1 MTHENVWRAAAY
13 MISEFG
19 DDAAQQASRYAHKLM
34 ELGDPEGFR
43 TWNEVA
49 RTIESLH
56 MPSTDES
63 RN

>member
-19 DDAAQQASRYAHKLM
+19 DDAVQQASRYANKLI
-34 ELGDPEGFR
+34 ELGDPEGSS
-43 TWNEVA
+43 TWQEVA
-49 RTIESLH
+49 RTIEGLRV
-56 MPSTDES
+56 PGTDEL